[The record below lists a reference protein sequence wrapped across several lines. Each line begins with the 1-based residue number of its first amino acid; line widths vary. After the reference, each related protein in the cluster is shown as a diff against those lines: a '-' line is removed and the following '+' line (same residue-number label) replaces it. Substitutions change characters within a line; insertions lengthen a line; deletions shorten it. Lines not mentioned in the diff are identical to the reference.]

1 MRRRRNPGQ
10 PLHRLPGII
19 AAGNAYRNSPAAR
32 RAIATDAHILDRSG
46 ASLHRMMAHHTK
58 KPRERC

>member
-1 MRRRRNPGQ
+1 M
-10 PLHRLPGII
+10 HRLPGII

-32 RAIATDAHILDRSG
+32 RAIATDAHILDHSG
-46 ASLHRMMAHHTK
+46 ANPHRMMVHHTM